1 MAPACCQPS
10 LPAGQ
15 LLAAAGGCW
24 GLGDAAHACRPAAPC
39 ARVQACACVCM
50 CARACAAVGRH
61 MHVPAGACRWV
72 HKRVQARESV
82 SAHERVRR
90 QVCACTCV
98 HARALLCI
106 PLCTPA
112 RLKCVGKAGA
122 VGSRILAHT
131 HGPGCACRPHSRTPL
146 SQLPRSQ
153 LPAPNLHFPP
163 SRCPTGGESSR
174 PGGGTRRGW
183 GPSATLD
190 GQEGPRRTRSGCC
203 HGTSSSFRWVETLPR
218 ARR

>member
-10 LPAGQ
+10 LPAGH

-24 GLGDAAHACRPAAPC
+24 SLGDAAHACRPPAPC
-39 ARVQACACVCM
+39 ARVQAYACVCM
-50 CARACAAVGRH
+50 CARACAGIYMCLQVCAC
-61 MHVPAGACRWV
+61 ACRWV
-72 HKRVQARESV
+72 HKCVQARESV
-82 SAHERVRR
+82 SAHECVRR
-90 QVCACTCV
+90 QVCACTRV

-106 PLCTPA
+106 LLRTPA

-122 VGSRILAHT
+122 VGSQILVHT
-131 HGPGCACRPHSRTPL
+131 QGPGCTCRPHSHRPL

-163 SRCPTGGESSR
+163 SRCATGGESSR
-174 PGGGTRRGW
+174 PGRGTRRGW

-190 GQEGPRRTRSGCC
+190 GQEGPKGTRSGCC

-218 ARR
+218 ACR